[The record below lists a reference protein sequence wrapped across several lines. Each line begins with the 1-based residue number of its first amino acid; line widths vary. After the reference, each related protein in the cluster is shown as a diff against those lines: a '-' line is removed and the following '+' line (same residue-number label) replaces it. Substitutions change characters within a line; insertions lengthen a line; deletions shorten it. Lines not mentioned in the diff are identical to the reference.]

1 MVQGRVSKLSMNS
14 LYPPFELTRV
24 WMKII
29 NKYHKKTTEISRATA
44 IGACGVYVGNA
55 LGYILPPTVISGPEN
70 WDQGL
75 ETDSSEDWTEE
86 DYELVKTQLIWMHS
100 ISFGVAAI
108 VYISLIIIYNNEP
121 KGAPNKFRM

>member
-1 MVQGRVSKLSMNS
+1 MND
-14 LYPPFELTRV
+14 LTR
-24 WMKII
+24 IER
-29 NKYHKKTTEISRATA
+29 NHKYHKKKTEISRATA

-100 ISFGVAAI
+100 ISFAVAAI
-108 VYISLIIIYNNEP
+108 FYIGLVVYNKEP
-121 KGAPNKFRM
+121 NGAPNKCTV